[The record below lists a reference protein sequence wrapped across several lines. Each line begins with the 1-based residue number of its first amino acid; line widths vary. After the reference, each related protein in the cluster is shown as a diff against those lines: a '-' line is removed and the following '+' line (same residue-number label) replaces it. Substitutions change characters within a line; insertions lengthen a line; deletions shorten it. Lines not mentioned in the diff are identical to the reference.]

1 MYEGSMSWWVFVGL
15 AVLVIS
21 VAWRPYGFGPTLGAV
36 GAVAI
41 AAIGGAVEL
50 HDLRAAVDA
59 QWRAYV
65 TLAAVMTMT
74 STAERMGLLERLAAI
89 IEPRTRGPVRH
100 AFRVTFV
107 LSALVSAV
115 LSNDAAILLVT
126 PTVLVLLRTV
136 YPRRH
141 PKFMVPFAVAVFAS
155 AGVAPLV
162 ISNPMNLIFA
172 DHAGINFNEYSIT
185 MIPIAI
191 VGWITA
197 YLVLAWIFR
206 EPLADPAPALGAWP
220 GQPPPLSRAALVV
233 VVAVI
238 SVLCAYPVLAYVDAP
253 SWPAAAIGALVCA
266 ITSLVAGHAPRA
278 LVRGIAWA
286 IFPFLM
292 GVFILAVALQRVG
305 VVTWLS
311 DLYATASHPLATV
324 GVTSAI
330 GSAVLNNHPMS
341 VLNAFALETARD
353 PNHAQAFAAL
363 LGGDLGPRLL
373 PVGSLASLLWY
384 DLLRRHEVVVR
395 VTTFVRVGILLTV
408 PTLTV
413 SLIVLWLLTR

>member
-1 MYEGSMSWWVFVGL
+1 MWLVFVGL
-15 AVLVIS
+15 AALVIS
-21 VAWRPYGFGPTLGAV
+21 VAWRPHGYGPTMGAV
-36 GAVAI
+36 AAVAI
-41 AAIGGAVEL
+41 AALGGAVEL
-50 HDLRAAVDA
+50 DDIRVAAAA

-65 TLAAVMTMT
+65 TLASVMTMT
-74 STAERMGLLERLAAI
+74 SAAERMGLLERLAAI

-107 LSALVSAV
+107 LSALMAAV
-115 LSNDAAILLVT
+115 LSNDAAILLMT

-141 PKFMVPFAVAVFAS
+141 PKFMVPFAMAVFAS

-172 DHAGINFNEYSIT
+172 DHAGITFNEYSLI

-191 VGWITA
+191 VGWVTT
-197 YLVLAWIFR
+197 YFVLTWIFR
-206 EPLADPAPALGAWP
+206 EALSDPAPALGAWP
-220 GQPPPLSRAALVV
+220 KQPPPLTRAGMVV
-233 VVAVI
+233 FAAVI
-238 SVLCAYPVLAYVDAP
+238 AVLCAYPVLSYLDAP
-253 SWPAAAIGALVCA
+253 LWPGAAIGAAICA
-266 ITSLVAGHAPRA
+266 ITSLVEGHGPRA
-278 LVRGIAWA
+278 LVRGVAWS

-305 VVTWLS
+305 VVDWLHS
-311 DLYATASHPLATV
+311 LYTGVSHPLPTI

-341 VLNAFALETARD
+341 VLNAFAIDTARD
-353 PNHAQAFAAL
+353 PGHARALAAL
-363 LGGDLGPRLL
+363 VGGDLGPRLL
-373 PVGSLASLLWY
+373 PLGSLASLLWY

-395 VTTFVRVGILLTV
+395 VTTFVRVGILLTI
-408 PTLTV
+408 PTLTI
-413 SLIVLWLLTR
+413 SLLVLWLLAR

>member
-1 MYEGSMSWWVFVGL
+1 MPWLVFIGL
-15 AVLVIS
+15 AALVIT
-21 VAWRPYGFGPTLGAV
+21 VAWRPHGLGPTVGAV
-36 GAVAI
+36 GAVAL

-50 HDLRAAVDA
+50 DDLRAAVAA

-74 STAERMGLLERLAAI
+74 SAAERMGLLDRLAAI

-107 LSALVSAV
+107 LSALVAAV
-115 LSNDAAILLVT
+115 LSNDAAILLMT

-172 DHAGINFNEYSIT
+172 DHAGISFNQYSFT
-185 MIPIAI
+185 MIPIAV
-191 VGWITA
+191 VGWVTA
-197 YLVLAWIFR
+197 YFVLTWIFR
-206 EPLADPAPALGAWP
+206 EALADPAPALGAWP
-220 GQPPPLSRAALVV
+220 ERPPPLSRAARVV
-233 VVAVI
+233 FAAVI
-238 SVLCAYPVLAYVDAP
+238 AVLCAYPVLSYLDAP
-253 SWPAAAIGALVCA
+253 LWPGAATGAAICA
-266 ITSLVAGHAPRA
+266 ITSLVAGHAPRE
-278 LVRGIAWA
+278 LVRGVTWA
-286 IFPFLM
+286 IFPFLL

-305 VVTWLS
+305 VVAWLIQ
-311 DLYATASHPLATV
+311 LYDTASHPLATV

-341 VLNAFALETARD
+341 VLNAFALETTRD
-353 PNHAQAFAAL
+353 PNHTHAFAAL
-363 LGGDLGPRLL
+363 VGGDLGPRLL

-384 DLLRRHEVVVR
+384 DLLRRHDVVVR

-413 SLIVLWLLTR
+413 SLIMLWILAR